1 MVEDRAEPKKHVPPY
16 VAYHAQLDYYYHFRL
31 IILVDKRS
39 HSGQSGF
46 VKQGGG
52 SPDETRLEQTPYTFK
67 PH

>member
-16 VAYHAQLDYYYHFRL
+16 VAYHAQLDYYHHFRL

-46 VKQGGG
+46 V
-52 SPDETRLEQTPYTFK
+52 
-67 PH
+67 